1 MSESSLQRLLKSKVD
16 GKALEFLNNGN
27 KSKTSHISHKELQ
40 LQPYLRPGMETNL
53 QKKFLF
59 QLRARMIDL
68 KANFQGS
75 HSNLDCEL
83 CEKHIDNQESLLSCQ
98 KLVSSGLVPNLPQ
111 YSDLFS
117 KDVAT
122 QFRISSILE
131 EKFKLRKKCTDE
143 MKNRRSED

>member
-1 MSESSLQRLLKSKVD
+1 MRLYSFKFHHN
-16 GKALEFLNNGN
+16 GK

-83 CEKHIDNQESLLSCQ
+83 CKKHIDNQESLLSCE
-98 KLVSSGLVPNLPQ
+98 KLVSLGLVPNLPQ

-117 KDVAT
+117 KDVAK

-131 EKFKLRKKCTDE
+131 EKFKQKKKCTDE
-143 MKNRRSED
+143 MKNRRSEY